1 MSDRPRIIY
10 KLVTRGEWEAARAG
24 GVFAGSD
31 VDRRDGFI
39 HFSTAAQVAETA
51 RRYFTGMPD
60 LVLVAVDAEM
70 LAALPS
76 LTLDTASARNAS
88 ETGQLR
94 FEPSR
99 GGELFPHLY
108 APLPFA
114 AVISETDIPLGPD
127 GAPLIPKD
135 LAS

>member
-24 GVFAGSD
+24 GIFAGSE

-51 RRYFTGMPD
+51 RRYFAGVPS
-60 LVLVAVDAEM
+60 LLLVAVDADM

-76 LTLDTASARNAS
+76 LALDAASASNAA

-94 FEPSR
+94 FEASR

-127 GAPLIPKD
+127 GVPLIPED

>member
-1 MSDRPRIIY
+1 MTDRPRIIY
-10 KLVTRGEWEAARAG
+10 KLVTRGEWEAVRSG
-24 GVFAGSD
+24 GIFAGSD

-51 RRYFTGMPD
+51 RRHFTGVPN
-60 LVLVAVDAEM
+60 LVLVALDADM

-76 LTLDTASARNAS
+76 LVLDTASARNAA

-94 FEPSR
+94 FEASR
-99 GGELFPHLY
+99 GGESFPHLY

-114 AVISETDIPLGPD
+114 AVIGETDVALGPD
-127 GAPLIPKD
+127 GAPLVPKD

>member
-1 MSDRPRIIY
+1 VSDKPRIIY
-10 KLVTRGEWEAARAG
+10 KLVTRGEWEAARSG
-24 GVFAGSD
+24 GFFAGSD
-31 VDRRDGFI
+31 TDRRDGFI

-51 RRYFTGMPD
+51 RRYFAGVPD
-60 LVLVAVDAEM
+60 LLLVAADADM

-76 LTLDTASARNAS
+76 LVLDAASARNAA

-94 FEPSR
+94 FEASR
-99 GGELFPHLY
+99 GGDLFPHLY

-114 AVISETDIPLGPD
+114 AVIGETDIPLDPD
-127 GAPLIPKD
+127 GAPLIPRD

>member
-1 MSDRPRIIY
+1 MVSIIY

-39 HFSTAAQVAETA
+39 HFSTAAQVSETA
-51 RRYFTGMPD
+51 RRYFTGVPD
-60 LVLVAVDAEM
+60 LMLVAVDSDM

-76 LTLDTASARNAS
+76 LTLDTAAARNAS

-94 FEPSR
+94 FEASR

>member
-1 MSDRPRIIY
+1 MSDRPHIIY
-10 KLVTRGEWEAARAG
+10 KLVTRGEWEAARAVG
-24 GVFAGSD
+24 IFAGSE

-51 RRYFTGMPD
+51 RRYFVGVPD
-60 LVLVAVDAEM
+60 LVLVAVDAKM

-76 LTLDTASARNAS
+76 LGLDATSARDAAV
-88 ETGQLR
+88 TGQLR

-99 GGELFPHLY
+99 GGALFPHLY

-114 AVISETDIPLGPD
+114 AVVGETEIAPGPN
-127 GAPLIPKD
+127 GAPLIPED

>member
-1 MSDRPRIIY
+1 
-10 KLVTRGEWEAARAG
+10 
-24 GVFAGSD
+24 
-31 VDRRDGFI
+31 
-39 HFSTAAQVAETA
+39 
-51 RRYFTGMPD
+51 
-60 LVLVAVDAEM
+60 M

-76 LTLDTASARNAS
+76 LVLDTATARNAA